1 MIQPYRRIP
10 IEQIT
15 RKTVKD
21 IKHNYMALYDL
32 SYDPLADIY
41 YITIGYI
48 HDENLD
54 LQLSV
59 TQSITRDYVKKRRHS
74 IHFESEIAS
83 MVDGMIRGLKH
94 DFWYQFNISI
104 AIENETFIDFIGQL
118 QDNLIN
124 TFNK

>member
-32 SYDPLADIY
+32 SYDPLTDIY

-48 HDENLD
+48 HNENLD